1 VDELPDI
8 SPKFLTGT
16 TDGDADGEK
25 FLPYLRDE
33 KTLARHWAVP
43 GTPGLEHRIGGL
55 EKEDGTGDVSYD
67 PANHQKMTNLRA
79 EKVERVALDIPELE
93 VHGEPEGE
101 LLVLG
106 WGSTEGAIIGA
117 VQRAQKRGLSVS
129 RAHLRYLNPF
139 PRNLDAVLAKFEQV
153 LVPEM
158 NMGQLAMLLRARSL
172 KNIQSF
178 PKVQGLPFMRQE
190 IYDKICEVLKV
201 DREAETPT
209 PTQAETPA
217 EQEAD
222 LEVQDVH

>member
-1 VDELPDI
+1 
-8 SPKFLTGT
+8 
-16 TDGDADGEK
+16 
-25 FLPYLRDE
+25 
-33 KTLARHWAVP
+33 VP

-55 EKEDGTGDVSYD
+55 EKEDRTGNVSYD
-67 PANHQKMTNLRA
+67 PDNHQRMTDLRA
-79 EKVERVALDIPELE
+79 EKVERVALDIPVLE
-93 VHGEPEGE
+93 VDGDPEGE

-117 VQRAQKRGLSVS
+117 VIKARKAGLRVS

-139 PRNLDAVLAKFEQV
+139 PRNLDAVLAKFNQV

-190 IYDKICEVLKV
+190 IYEKIRETLGVPVQEDSEVK
-201 DREAETPT
+201 
-209 PTQAETPA
+209 
-217 EQEAD
+217 
-222 LEVQDVH
+222 DVH